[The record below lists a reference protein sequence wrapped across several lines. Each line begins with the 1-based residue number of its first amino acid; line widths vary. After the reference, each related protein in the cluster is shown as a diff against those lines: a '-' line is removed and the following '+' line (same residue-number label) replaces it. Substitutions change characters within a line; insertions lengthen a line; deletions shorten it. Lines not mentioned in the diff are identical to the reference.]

1 MAITASSNQRESCKC
16 SWNGGVYITN
26 LIWVIK
32 RPTAEEDAGDQNSV
46 ELGPAKIKTRM
57 QLISINCNGWK
68 KQAIC
73 YTFKDIKVKRNWG
86 RKSARTWGELATSQI
101 AMENWRPR
109 KLKLESES
117 SNGFRKNDRG
127 KKSMFRIWG
136 VCFMFQVPLVALV
149 GHHQMHFLPSW
160 SKHIGFLEW

>member
-1 MAITASSNQRESCKC
+1 
-16 SWNGGVYITN
+16 
-26 LIWVIK
+26 
-32 RPTAEEDAGDQNSV
+32 
-46 ELGPAKIKTRM
+46 M
-57 QLISINCNGWK
+57 QLISISCNGWNW

-86 RKSARTWGELATSQI
+86 RKSARMWGELATSQM

-117 SNGFRKNDRG
+117 SNGFRKNDIC